1 MDITRQL
8 ASFPK
13 SWVHRQLDD
22 VPTVAPE
29 GSPLAKKFLDTYQ
42 SVCEQCGVPLAEM
55 CPRNEKAF
63 KLATHGTVLG
73 VQFDSENLTWSI
85 SSEKRTTLLEVIQ
98 VFCMA
103 KTTTLN
109 KVQKLHGKLSDF
121 AQMMQFMLGFR
132 FNLLALLKKFRRQD
146 EVCKLIPEIVK
157 IYLQIWAKCIQT
169 AGSDFPIP
177 EMRIDPP
184 LSCLYFVL
192 DTARAAYRWEGE
204 GKSNIMVTG
213 DRGVAFVGYGSG
225 GVEFVAIMRWSDSLM
240 FTAKDWRGT
249 DFGHKSTTLEMLGLI
264 LPFLGCPNR
273 LRHRHVVLRVDNLAV
288 VKSWER
294 RLCRNDPETSRLI
307 RALHILEAFLEC
319 VVHMEHCPRMSTPEA
334 KLADH
339 LS

>member
-29 GSPLAKKFLDTYQ
+29 GLPLAKKFLDTYQ

-85 SSEKRTTLLEVIQ
+85 SSKKRATLLEVIR

-121 AQMMQFMLGFR
+121 AQIMQFMLGFR
-132 FNLLALLKKFRRQD
+132 FNLLALLKKFCGQD
-146 EVCKLIPEIVK
+146 EVGKLIPETVK
-157 IYLQIWAKCIQT
+157 IDLQIWAKCIQT
-169 AGSDFPIP
+169 AGSGFPIP
-177 EMRIDPP
+177 EMRIGPP
-184 LSCLYFVL
+184 LSCLYFVSN
-192 DTARAAYRWEGE
+192 AAGAAYRWEAE
-204 GKSNIMVTG
+204 GKSNNTG
-213 DRGVAFVGYGSG
+213 LWFGRCRICGHYAVA
-225 GVEFVAIMRWSDSLM
+225 R
-240 FTAKDWRGT
+240 
-249 DFGHKSTTLEMLGLI
+249 
-264 LPFLGCPNR
+264 
-273 LRHRHVVLRVDNLAV
+273 
-288 VKSWER
+288 
-294 RLCRNDPETSRLI
+294 
-307 RALHILEAFLEC
+307 
-319 VVHMEHCPRMSTPEA
+319 
-334 KLADH
+334 
-339 LS
+339 